1 MLANTIPSVNPEIN
15 WLDACRRMAARQA
28 ELFATTKGIAAR
40 TQYEGRGEGGDMTL
54 KLDRQCEDIVFEE
67 LERIA
72 AAGAALSAVSEERG
86 EVRLGEGDP
95 ELRVVIDPIDG
106 SMNVRRTIPSH
117 SLSVAVASGDSM
129 ADVEFGFVH
138 DFGAGEEFS
147 AILGRGARLN
157 GVTIEPRTEEMPLEV
172 VGLESADPRWI
183 LGAVDEL
190 QGKAYRLRAIGSIAI
205 TLSYVACARFDGML
219 SARGCRSVDAAAA
232 QLIVREAGGE
242 MVFVGH
248 ELSEAPLD
256 LEARYAVAAALSP
269 EHLEIVRAAQDAGAA
284 RHAG

>member
-1 MLANTIPSVNPEIN
+1 VLANTIRPVDPEIN

-40 TQYEGRGEGGDMTL
+40 TRYEGRGEGGDMTL
-54 KLDRQCEDIVFEE
+54 RLDRQCEDIVFEE

-72 AAGAALSAVSEERG
+72 AAGASLSAVSEERG
-86 EVRLGEGDP
+86 EVRLGDGDP

-138 DFGAGEEFS
+138 DFGANEEFS
-147 AILGRGARLN
+147 AVRGDGARLN
-157 GVTIEPRTEEMPLEV
+157 GARIEPRIEEMPLEV

-205 TLSYVACARFDGML
+205 TLSYVACGRFDGML
-219 SARGCRSVDAAAA
+219 SARRCRSVDAAAA
-232 QLIVREAGGE
+232 QLMVREVGGE

-269 EHLEIVRAAQDAGAA
+269 EHLEIIRAAQDAGVA
-284 RHAG
+284 RNAL

>member
-1 MLANTIPSVNPEIN
+1 
-15 WLDACRRMAARQA
+15 MATRQA
-28 ELFATTKGIAAR
+28 DLFATTRGIAAR

-72 AAGAALSAVSEERG
+72 ASGHALSAVSEERG
-86 EVRLGEGDP
+86 EVVLGDGP
-95 ELRVVIDPIDG
+95 AAARVVIDPIDG

-117 SLSVAVASGDSM
+117 SLSIAVASGDSM
-129 ADVEFGFVH
+129 ADVDFGFVH
-138 DFGAGEEFS
+138 DFGANEEFS
-147 AILGRGARLN
+147 AVRGDGARIN
-157 GVTIEPRTEEMPLEV
+157 GARIEPRDGDMPLEV
-172 VGLESADPRWI
+172 VGVESADPRWI
-183 LGAVDEL
+183 VGAVEEL

-205 TLSYVACARFDGML
+205 TLSYVACGRFDGMF

-232 QLIVREAGGE
+232 QLIVREVGGE

-256 LEARYAVAAALSP
+256 LEARYAVAAARSP
-269 EHLEIVRAAQDAGAA
+269 EHLQVIRTAQDAGAA
-284 RHAG
+284 RAAAQA